1 MQIARCTSTFGLGLR
16 ETKLSEDIA
25 YMSPSEDPV
34 FGHDRLDKLRVLC
47 GHVLYIFLFGESRFT
62 ISTDGETE

>member
-1 MQIARCTSTFGLGLR
+1 MHQHFRTWLR
-16 ETKLSEDIA
+16 KTELSEDIA
-25 YMSPSEDPV
+25 YMSPSDDPV

-47 GHVLYIFLFGESRFT
+47 GHVLYVFLFAESGFT